1 MVTVVAFS
9 YFRWNE
15 EAARVIGGMVTNLFA
30 LSCSLLCFTKT
41 GAVRGSRIYSFPLHS
56 CVHTRPG
63 RLYGRQEM
71 RLRQHHQRPV
81 LPLIS
86 TPALRKVSQLPLWLV
101 ALRLICLHAVRPSKN
116 IHRMTCCLALP
127 FQPAA
132 GCKLEACSVL
142 RSAVTAQKASEDST
156 GRAKGCARRRR
167 HRAAGPNVTLHGPES
182 WSLTN
187 RTAQKSID
195 LDSIWVMG
203 FSIAGRPGRARASLD
218 CR

>member
-1 MVTVVAFS
+1 M
-9 YFRWNE
+9 
-15 EAARVIGGMVTNLFA
+15 
-30 LSCSLLCFTKT
+30 
-41 GAVRGSRIYSFPLHS
+41 GAVWGSRICSFLLHS
-56 CVHTRPG
+56 CVHARPG
-63 RLYGRQEM
+63 RLCGRQEM
-71 RLRQHHQRPV
+71 RLRPPPPTPPPNALS

-86 TPALRKVSQLPLWLV
+86 IPALRKISQLPLWLA

-167 HRAAGPNVTLHGPES
+167 HRAVSPNVTLRGPES